1 MKTTFLGLL
10 IGMIASTAA
19 ADSFWDHNGSLMRL
33 VAQGS
38 DRWISYEAPR
48 QGMIDQGVVSGT
60 LFFNGRRVGNSY
72 TGTARVFSRNCPDPM
87 TFPIGGTVLNEQT
100 IVLEG
105 LRPVFSNC
113 RPTGQMKN
121 ERLVFT
127 YVAAQP
133 QQQPPAPP
141 PPPVAVLP
149 RSTVLDMIRETM
161 LILQQVYPYLY
172 MQGRPAPEFYIRSV
186 TFEAANSACAAPGTW
201 IASVVIPPV
210 PGFQDMTLS
219 GDLAFDDVTRQ
230 FTCATLP
237 MD

>member
-1 MKTTFLGLL
+1 MKTWFLPLL
-10 IGMIASTAA
+10 LSLCTSIAH

-33 VAQGS
+33 VAQGQ
-38 DRWISYEAPR
+38 DRWISYESPR
-48 QGMIDQGVVSGT
+48 QGMADQGVVPGT
-60 LFFNGRRVGNSY
+60 LFFDGIRVGNSY
-72 TGTARVFSRNCPDPM
+72 QGTARVFSRNCAQPM
-87 TFPIGGTVLNEQT
+87 TFPINGTVFNERM

-127 YVAAQP
+127 YISAQP

-141 PPPVAVLP
+141 PPPVAVLLQ
-149 RSTVLDMIRETM
+149 STVSEIMSETTQ
-161 LILQQVYPYLY
+161 IFQQVYPYLL
-172 MQGRPAPEFYIRSV
+172 MPGRPATEYYIRSV
-186 TFEAANSACAAPGTW
+186 TFEPPNSACTAPHTW
-201 IASVVIPPV
+201 VVSVVIPPV

-230 FTCATLP
+230 FTCTTLP

>member
-1 MKTTFLGLL
+1 MRTIVLCVCMTIFGC
-10 IGMIASTAA
+10 AAA

-33 VAQGS
+33 VARGS
-38 DRWISYEAPR
+38 DRWLSYEAPR
-48 QGMIDQGVVSGT
+48 QGMVDQGVQPGT
-60 LFFNGRRVGNSY
+60 LFFNGRRAGNSY
-72 TGTARVFSRNCPDPM
+72 HGTARVFSRNCAEPM
-87 TFPIGGTVLNEQT
+87 TFPISGTVFNEQT

-127 YVAAQP
+127 YISAQP
-133 QQQPPAPP
+133 QQQPPAAP
-141 PPPVAVLP
+141 PPPVAVLL
-149 RSTVLDMIRETM
+149 RSTVSEIMSETTT
-161 LILQQVYPYLY
+161 ILQQVYPYLF
-172 MQGRPAPEFYIRSV
+172 MPGRPAPEYYIRSV
-186 TFEAANSACAAPGTW
+186 TFEAPNSACTAPGTW
-201 IASVVIPPV
+201 ITSIVIPPV

-230 FTCATLP
+230 FTCTTLP

>member
-1 MKTTFLGLL
+1 MKSWLL
-10 IGMIASTAA
+10 LLVVSICSSMAH

-33 VAQGS
+33 VAQGQN
-38 DRWISYEAPR
+38 RWISYEAPR
-48 QGMIDQGVVSGT
+48 QGMAEQGVVPGT
-60 LFFNGRRVGNSY
+60 LFFDGIRVGNSY
-72 TGTARVFSRNCPDPM
+72 QGTARVFSRNCAQPM
-87 TFPIGGTVLNEQT
+87 TFPISGTVFNEQM

-105 LRPVFSNC
+105 MRPVFSNC
-113 RPTGQMKN
+113 RPNGQMKN

-127 YVAAQP
+127 YVSAQAQP
-133 QQQPPAPP
+133 QPPVPP

-161 LILQQVYPYLY
+161 RILQQVYPYLY
-172 MQGRPAPEFYIRSV
+172 MQGRPAPEYYIRSV
-186 TFEAANSACAAPGTW
+186 TFEAPNSTCTAPGTW
-201 IASVVIPPV
+201 IVSVVIPPV

-230 FTCATLP
+230 FTCASLP